1 MKRMALLAFVSC
13 LCACTLPGTGP
24 AGSITYAEQFIGSGI
39 FDGHPFVNQ
48 LVTISGSGDTLRI
61 GGFPPFL
68 QNQLA
73 TVTLHVNLVGSDTL
87 VDPFVVFV
95 NQATQ
100 IAGITDTSMGLDIMN
115 TSAPAFATY
124 DLTTPIGPVSGPP
137 ALFVFD
143 PFATT
148 SGGTFQLAKP
158 GTLSSS
164 FTATLTA
171 VPEPASL
178 TLLGVVGVA
187 VYGWRRRR

>member
-1 MKRMALLAFVSC
+1 MKRMALLGIVSC
-13 LCACTLPGTGP
+13 LCACALPGTGR
-24 AGSITYAEQFIGSGI
+24 AGSITYTEQFLGFGKL
-39 FDGHPFVNQ
+39 DGQTFVNE
-48 LVTISGSGDTLRI
+48 LVTISGSGDTLKI
-61 GGFPPFL
+61 GGVPPFL
-68 QNQLA
+68 QNQLG
-73 TVTLHVNLVGSDTL
+73 TVTVHVNQVGTDTL
-87 VDPFVVFV
+87 VDPFVVFA

-100 IAGITDTSMGLDIMN
+100 IAGFTDTSMGIDIMN
-115 TSAPAFATY
+115 TSAPDFATY

-137 ALFVFD
+137 ALNVFD

-148 SGGTFQLAKP
+148 SGGTFQLFQP